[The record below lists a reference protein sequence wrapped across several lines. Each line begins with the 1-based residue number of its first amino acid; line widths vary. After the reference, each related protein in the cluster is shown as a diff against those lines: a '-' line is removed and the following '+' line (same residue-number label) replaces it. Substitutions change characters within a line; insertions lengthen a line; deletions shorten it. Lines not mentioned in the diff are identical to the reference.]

1 MAFPINFNV
10 VNAVDPPIAEAQSW
24 IAGRKF
30 PKSKPLLNLAQAVP
44 SYPPASSMSEH
55 LAHNV
60 KLFETAQ
67 YTAIAGIPALRGSL
81 ASNMMISHGGRIE
94 PENVL
99 ISAGC
104 NQAFCIAIMA
114 IAKAGD
120 EIILSAPYYF
130 NHIMWL
136 EMQGIKPVLLP
147 FRSDL
152 NSVPSPKDAEHLIT
166 KKTKAIVLISPNN
179 PTGAIYPSDILSQ
192 FFDLAHESKI
202 ALIVDETYKDFIKIM
217 PPHNIFLSPY
227 WEETFIQLY
236 SFSKVFSLTGYRV
249 GSIIGGQNIINSAT
263 KVMDTLAICAPRIA
277 QDAALFGLDN
287 LEQWV
292 ADKRVGILERLKYVN
307 KIFRNSKT
315 SYELISSGAYFAY
328 VKHPFKEKSSKE
340 VAKQLAEKENILCL
354 PGSFFGPN
362 QEQFLRIAFAN
373 ATVEELSLLTKR
385 LESSLRSLAP
395 AQF

>member
-1 MAFPINFNV
+1 MALPINFNV

-30 PKSKPLLNLAQAVP
+30 PKNKPLLNLAQAVP
-44 SYPPASSMSEH
+44 SYPPASSMSAH

-104 NQAFCIAIMA
+104 NQAFCIATMA

-152 NSVPSPKDAEHLIT
+152 NSVPSPRDAEHLIT

-192 FFDLAHESKI
+192 FFDLAHGSKI
-202 ALIVDETYKDFIKIM
+202 ALIVDETYKDFIKKI

-292 ADKRVGILERLKYVN
+292 ADKRVGILERLEYVN
-307 KIFRNSKT
+307 KIFRNSET

-328 VKHPFKEKSSKE
+328 VKHPFREKSSKE

-373 ATVEELSLLTKR
+373 ATVEELSVLSKR
-385 LESSLRSLAP
+385 LESSLRSLTP
-395 AQF
+395 A

>member
-1 MAFPINFNV
+1 MAFPINSNV
-10 VNAVDPPIAEAQSW
+10 VNAVEPPIAEAQSW
-24 IAGRKF
+24 IAGRSF
-30 PKSKPLLNLAQAVP
+30 PKNKPLLNLAQAVP
-44 SYPPASSMSEH
+44 SYPPASSMSEY
-55 LAHNV
+55 LADNV

-67 YTAIAGIPALRGSL
+67 YTEIEGIPALRGSL
-81 ASNMMISHGGRIE
+81 ASNMMISHGGRID
-94 PENVL
+94 PKNVL

-130 NHIMWL
+130 NHMMWL
-136 EMQGIKPVLLP
+136 EMLGIKPVLLP

-152 NSVPSPKDAEHLIT
+152 NSVPSPEDVENLIT
-166 KKTKAIVLISPNN
+166 KKTRAIVLISPNN
-179 PTGAIYPSDILSQ
+179 PTGAIYPSEILSQ
-192 FFDLAHESKI
+192 FFDLAHGSKI
-202 ALIVDETYKDFIKIM
+202 ALIVDETYKDFIKKM

-292 ADKRVGILERLKYVN
+292 ADKRAGILERLECIN
-307 KIFRNSKT
+307 KIFRNNET

-328 VKHPFKEKSSKE
+328 VKHPFGKKSSKE

-373 ATVEELSLLTKR
+373 ATVEELSLLSKR
-385 LESSLRSLAP
+385 LRSSLRGLAS
-395 AQF
+395 A

>member
-1 MAFPINFNV
+1 MALPINFNV

-30 PKSKPLLNLAQAVP
+30 PKNKPLLNLAQAVP
-44 SYPPASSMSEH
+44 SYPPASSMSAH

-104 NQAFCIAIMA
+104 NQAFCIATMA

-152 NSVPSPKDAEHLIT
+152 NSVPSPRDAEHLIT

-192 FFDLAHESKI
+192 FFDLAHGSKI
-202 ALIVDETYKDFIKIM
+202 ALIVDETYKDFIKKM

-292 ADKRVGILERLKYVN
+292 ADKRVGILERLEYVN
-307 KIFRNSKT
+307 KIFRNSET

-328 VKHPFKEKSSKE
+328 VKHPFREKSSKE

-373 ATVEELSLLTKR
+373 ATVEELSVLSKR
-385 LESSLRSLAP
+385 LESSLRSLTP
-395 AQF
+395 A